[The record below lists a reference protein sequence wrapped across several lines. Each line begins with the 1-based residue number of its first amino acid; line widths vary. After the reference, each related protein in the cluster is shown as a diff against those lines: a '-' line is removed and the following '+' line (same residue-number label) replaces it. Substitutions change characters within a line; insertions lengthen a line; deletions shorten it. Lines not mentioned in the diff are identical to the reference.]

1 MKKVIFLSML
11 LFISTLALVA
21 QKKENG
27 TIYIEHP
34 ANKVAADFENA
45 IVEGDS
51 TKIAGFLTDDFKA
64 FNGTSNLY
72 PPKGMDKTAFV
83 NRMLLFPR
91 NLDYFKIETIP
102 GSYPDALEY
111 KKDNK
116 DGGMVVQDWIMVR
129 GVEKVTGVKIDAA
142 AERIYYINKNNKI
155 NRIINYDNSAVL
167 EEIGASFSNRTNG
180 KIYNHHANINTVRK
194 MIYALEKGDLDKC
207 LGFYSDDAKFS
218 DINSEWGTSHGKAEE
233 KVNQQNFLNAYDIQ
247 SIDMIG
253 YPDYLEYEMNNGRSV
268 LSWWNLHLVRKSDK
282 KVIVM
287 PIHLNDDFDENGKI
301 ISEMFYYS
309 ETLLNKK

>member
-1 MKKVIFLSML
+1 MKKVIFLS
-11 LFISTLALVA
+11 LFLIISALAVFA

-34 ANKVAADFENA
+34 ANKVVADFENA
-45 IVEGDS
+45 IVAGDS
-51 TKIAGFLTDDFKA
+51 VKIAGFLTDEFKA
-64 FNGTSNLY
+64 YNGTSNVY
-72 PPKGMDKTAFV
+72 AYKGLDKTAFV
-83 NRMLLFPR
+83 NRMLSYPR
-91 NLDYFKIETIP
+91 NLDYFKVEAVP

-116 DGGMVVQDWIMVR
+116 DGDIVVQDWNMVR

-142 AERIYYINKNNKI
+142 TQRIYTINKNNKI
-155 NRIINYDNSAVL
+155 TRIISYDNSMVID
-167 EEIGASFSNRTNG
+167 EIGASFTNRTNG
-180 KIYNHHANINTVRK
+180 KIYNHHANINSVRK
-194 MIYALEKGDLDKC
+194 MIYALEKGDLDKN
-207 LGFYSDDAKFS
+207 LSFYSDSAKFS

-233 KVNQQNFLNAYDIQ
+233 KVNQQNFLNAFEIK

-268 LSWWNLHLVRKSDK
+268 LSWWNIHLVRKSDK
-282 KVIVM
+282 KVIIL

>member
-1 MKKVIFLSML
+1 MKKIIFLSMFL
-11 LFISTLALVA
+11 TISVLAVFA
-21 QKKENG
+21 QEKENG

-34 ANKVAADFENA
+34 ANKVVADFENA

-51 TKIAGFLTDDFKA
+51 AKISGFLTDDFKA
-64 FNGTSNLY
+64 YNGTSSVY
-72 PPKGMDKTAFV
+72 GDKGMDKTAYV
-83 NRMLLFPR
+83 KRMLAYSR

-102 GSYPDALEY
+102 GSYPDALKY

-116 DGGMVVQDWIMVR
+116 DREMVVQDWVMVR

-142 AERIYYINKNNKI
+142 AENIYTLNNNNKI
-155 NRIINYDNSAVL
+155 TRLISYNNTLVIN
-167 EEIGASFSNRTNG
+167 EIGASFTNRTNG
-180 KIYNHHANINTVRK
+180 KIYNHHTNINTVRK

-207 LGFYSDDAKFS
+207 LSFYSDRATFS

-233 KVNQQNFLNAYDIQ
+233 KVNQQNFLNAFEIK

-268 LSWWNLHLVRKSDK
+268 LSWWNIHLVRKLDK
-282 KVIVM
+282 KAIVM
-287 PIHLNDDFDENGKI
+287 PIHLNDDFDEDGKI

-309 ETLLNKK
+309 EALLNKK